1 MWQWRA
7 ACCSCGLT
15 VLGLIGLHLQCNGAT
30 AGVSRRQA
38 PVGVFQVTVQV
49 LFNLRFCFGHKAQ
62 AGSVASHSG
71 QHTDGIRAR
80 VPCRPKPARCC
91 IQLTQALGAPGQVIL
106 LFFSCLEQMRLG
118 VRAACHGSLAAVQRL
133 RRNLTRM
140 VDTHQAGCVLALLGG
155 QLRLGLILSWCGA
168 LAGRVG
174 VQRGAQAVLRGGQPM
189 IYSGKLSAHRAVL
202 CRSDNMKM
210 GCGMTRRTTL
220 GLMSALCAAA
230 CALPALSAAQAE
242 PDQIDAL
249 LRDAQPQVIQW
260 RRHLHAN
267 PELSNREFETAKY
280 VAKQLRGMGLRPE
293 TGIAHTGLVAL
304 IQGGKPGPTVALRAD
319 MDALP
324 VTEQTDVPFAS
335 TVTTNY
341 QGEAVGVMHACGHD
355 THVAMLLGAARV
367 LTAMREQLAGDVLL
381 IFQPAEEGAPPG
393 ERGGAELMLAEGVFD
408 TYKPDVVFGQH
419 ITSNLPLGVL
429 GYRSGPL
436 MASSDR
442 FTLVVRGKQT
452 HGSRPWGG
460 VDPITTAS
468 QIILGAQTIIS
479 RQVDITKE
487 PAILSFGK
495 IRGGVRSNIIP
506 DAVELVG
513 TIRNFDMGIRQQI
526 FDKLKLTAEQIAA
539 SAGATATLVIDDN
552 GYPVTSNDAALTTQ
566 MLPTLRRVAGAQRV
580 IEVPKITGAEDFSYF
595 AREVPGFYY
604 FLGGTPLDRDPA
616 TAPAN
621 HSPLF
626 YVDES
631 AMAVGTAALTQ
642 LALDY
647 MAAAGATN

>member
-1 MWQWRA
+1 MAVLGFIGFHLQGNRA
-7 ACCSCGLT
+7 AAG
-15 VLGLIGLHLQCNGAT
+15 IG
-30 AGVSRRQA
+30 RRQA
-38 PVGVFQVTVQV
+38 PFGVFQMAVQV
-49 LFNLRFCFGHKAQ
+49 LLNLRFGFGDKAQ
-62 AGSVASHSG
+62 AGAVPSQAR
-71 QHTDGIRAR
+71 QHADQVRTRIPAGPQLAG
-80 VPCRPKPARCC
+80 CR
-91 IQLTQALGAPGQVIL
+91 IQLAQALGTPGEVV
-106 LFFSCLEQMRLG
+106 LFFLGGLEQ
-118 VRAACHGSLAAVQRL
+118 VRSGIRIACHRSLAAVQRL
-133 RRNLTRM
+133 RRNLAGM
-140 VDTHQAGCVLALLGG
+140 IDTHQPGSMLALLRRQIG
-155 QLRLGLILSWCGA
+155 LGLVGSGRFA
-168 LAGRVG
+168 LARRMG
-174 VQRGAQAVLRGGQPM
+174 VERRAQAVLRGGQPLVN
-189 IYSGKLSAHRAVL
+189 SGELSAHRAVL
-202 CRSDNMKM
+202 CRLDTITMD
-210 GCGMTRRTTL
+210 CCMTRRTFQWLAT
-220 GLMSALCAAA
+220 MLCVTAHAMPVA
-230 CALPALSAAQAE
+230 SAAQA
-242 PDQIDAL
+242 DAAKVERL

-267 PELSNREFETAKY
+267 PELSNREFKTAKY
-280 VAKQLRGMGLRPE
+280 VAKQLRRMGLKPE
-293 TGIAHTGLVAL
+293 TGIAHTGLTAL
-304 IQGGKPGPTVALRAD
+304 IKGGKPGPTVALRAD

-335 TVTTNY
+335 TVTTEY
-341 QGEAVGVMHACGHD
+341 QGETVGVMHACGHD

-367 LTAMREQLAGDVLL
+367 LTAMREQLAGNVLL

-408 TYKPDVVFGQH
+408 THTPEVVFGQH
-419 ITSNLPLGVL
+419 ITSTLPLGVI

-442 FTLVVRGKQT
+442 FTIVVRGKQT

-460 VDPITTAS
+460 IDPITTAS

-506 DAVELVG
+506 DSVELVG

-539 SAGATATLVIDDN
+539 SAGATATVTIDDK
-552 GYPVTSNDAALTTQ
+552 GYPVTSNDTALTTQ
-566 MLPTLRRVAGAQRV
+566 VLPTLRRVAGAQRV

-595 AREVPGFYY
+595 ANVVPGFYY
-604 FLGGTPLDRDPA
+604 FLGGTPPDRDPA
-616 TAPAN
+616 TAPVN

-626 YVDES
+626 YIDES

-647 MAAAGATN
+647 MAAAGAEN